1 MILILMGVMGTG
13 KTTIARL
20 FVERTGWTYAEG
32 DDYHPKANVEKMHAG
47 IPLTD
52 EDREP
57 WLAALHMQIAVW
69 DEQGTNAVLT
79 CSALKQKYRDV
90 LAGNIASSRLRF
102 VLLEASRATLEKHLA
117 GRKGHFMN
125 PALLD
130 SQLAILE
137 IPADAIRIS
146 VEDSPERAVA
156 QLLAAVS
163 GLNMR

>member
-13 KTTIARL
+13 KTTIAKL
-20 FVERTGWTYAEG
+20 FVQKTGWLYAEG
-32 DDYHPKANVEKMHAG
+32 DDFHPKANVEKMHAG

-52 EDREP
+52 EDRAP
-57 WLAALHMQIAVW
+57 WLAALHAQIAAW
-69 DEQGTNAVLT
+69 DKQGTNAVLT

-90 LAGNIASSRLRF
+90 LIGELPAGHVRF

-117 GRKGHFMN
+117 GRTGHFMN

-137 IPADAIRIS
+137 LPKDAIHIS
-146 VEDSPERAVA
+146 VEHSPEDAVA
-156 QLLAAVS
+156 QLLAA
-163 GLNMR
+163 LPAAA